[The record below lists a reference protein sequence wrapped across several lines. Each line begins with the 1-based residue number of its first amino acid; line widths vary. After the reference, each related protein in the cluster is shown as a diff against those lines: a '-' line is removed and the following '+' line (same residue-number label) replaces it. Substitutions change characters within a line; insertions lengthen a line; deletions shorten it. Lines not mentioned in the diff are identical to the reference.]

1 MINTPEQIPYRSVY
15 LAVSL
20 LLAGGCWAQAESETC
35 C

>member
-15 LAVSL
+15 LAVGL
-20 LLAGGCWAQAESETC
+20 LLAGGCRAQARTETC